1 MWYLYVVRCAD
12 NSLYCG
18 ITTNLERRVKQH
30 NGKLSGGA
38 KYTRGRR
45 PVELL
50 AYKTMESR
58 SDASKAEWS
67 FKQLRKTEKLI
78 EISKWVVNPGE
89 ISKVG

>member
-50 AYKTMESR
+50 ACKTMESR
-58 SDASKAEWS
+58 SDASKAEWT
-67 FKQLRKTEKLI
+67 FKQLRKPEKLI

-89 ISKVG
+89 ISKAD

>member
-1 MWYLYVVRCAD
+1 VWYLYVVRCAD

-45 PVELL
+45 PVALL

-67 FKQLRKTEKLI
+67 FKQLRKPEKLI